1 MGTTAEKLQNI
12 ANAKSAI
19 ASAITTKGGTVPTK
33 FIDYG
38 TAILNIPSPTPV
50 LIQKSITE
58 NGTYDASDDNADGY
72 SEVTVNVSGGGGG
85 GPFAALVDRSITT
98 VTAQDLSGVTSIGTY
113 AFYRCSSLTSIT
125 IPDNVTSIGSDA
137 FYNCSGLTSVT
148 IQNGVTSIGY
158 EAFYRCSSLTSITI
172 PDSVTSIGDY
182 AFAGCSGLTSVTIP
196 DNVTSIGNYTFYNC
210 NGLESVIIGNGVT
223 SIGTS
228 AFLRASNLATIDFGT
243 TRSTIP
249 TLGNVSAFKEL
260 PANYQILVPSALL
273 EDWKAANNWNNS
285 EVVDHIVAHP

>member
-38 TAILNIPSPTPV
+38 TAILNIPSPTPPV

-113 AFYRCSSLTSIT
+113 AFSGCSSLTSIT
-125 IPDNVTSIGSDA
+125 IPNSVTSIGQYA
-137 FYNCSGLTSVT
+137 FYGCRFTSVT
-148 IQNGVTSIGY
+148 IPDGVTSMGQY
-158 EAFYRCSSLTSITI
+158 AFANCTKLTSITI
-172 PDSVTSIGDY
+172 PD
-182 AFAGCSGLTSVTIP
+182 
-196 DNVTSIGNYTFYNC
+196 
-210 NGLESVIIGNGVT
+210 GVT
-223 SIGTS
+223 TIQPRLFQTS
-228 AFLRASNLATIDFGT
+228 SSLATIDFGT

-249 TLGNVSAFKEL
+249 TLANVNAFQSL

-273 EDWKAANNWNNS
+273 TTWKTTGNWNNS
-285 EVVDHIVAHP
+285 AVVDHIVAHP